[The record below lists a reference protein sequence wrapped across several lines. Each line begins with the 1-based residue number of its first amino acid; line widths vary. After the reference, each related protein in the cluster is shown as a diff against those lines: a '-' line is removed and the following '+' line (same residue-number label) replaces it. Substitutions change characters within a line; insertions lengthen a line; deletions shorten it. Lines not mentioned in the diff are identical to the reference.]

1 MKIKKGKGSN
11 LRGQLWDSPI
21 ETKEACRNTTK
32 ENVKR
37 IYFLYR
43 SSFYQLPSPS
53 HFFWGAIELV

>member
-37 IYFLYR
+37 IYFLNR

-53 HFFWGAIELV
+53 HFF